1 MTTAVA
7 YIPVLHQGYLKFLA
21 SQPIDTLL
29 LLSPD
34 TIPKEITYLHKD
46 IRALSVEHMAKAVE
60 SLQVVGRVEIVTT
73 DHLQSLADSGERIL
87 LPDDDVSRALVTELG
102 WQNSDRVTFSPIFL
116 RWNKKNVKQENT
128 VLSEQEITAD
138 ELQKK
143 LLGLATAE
151 AAKSS
156 DWWRHVGAVV
166 VRDGKPLLT
175 AYNHHLPTEHQPYFD
190 GDARALFSGGVEIE
204 YTTAIH
210 AEADL
215 IARAARAGISLDN
228 TELYVTTF
236 PCPPCAKLVAAAG
249 IKKCYF
255 VDGYANFDGETVLK
269 AAGVE
274 IVKVALYKAT

>member
-7 YIPVLHQGYLKFLA
+7 YIPVLHQGYLKFLT
-21 SQPIDTLL
+21 SQQIDVLL

-34 TIPKEITYLHKD
+34 IIPKEITYLHKD
-46 IRALSVEHMAKAVE
+46 IRALPVDRMTKAIE
-60 SLQVVGRVEIVTT
+60 SLQIVGRVEVAAANT
-73 DHLQSLADSGERIL
+73 LQALAASGDTLL
-87 LPDDDVSRALVTELG
+87 LPDDDVSRALMTQFG
-102 WQNSDRVTFSPIFL
+102 WQNSDKIVLSPIFL
-116 RWNKKNVKQENT
+116 RWDKKNVKQENT

-143 LLGLATAE
+143 MLGLAISE
-151 AAKSS
+151 ANKSS

-175 AYNHHLPTEHQPYFD
+175 AYNHHLPSEHQPYFD
-190 GDARALFSGGVEIE
+190 GDARALFSAGVEIE
-204 YTTAIH
+204 YTSAIH

-215 IARAARAGISLDN
+215 IASAARAGIPLEG

-249 IKKCYF
+249 IKKLYF
-255 VDGYANFDGETVLK
+255 VDGYANFDGESVMR
-269 AAGVE
+269 AAGVKIAE
-274 IVKVALYKAT
+274 VAIKSI